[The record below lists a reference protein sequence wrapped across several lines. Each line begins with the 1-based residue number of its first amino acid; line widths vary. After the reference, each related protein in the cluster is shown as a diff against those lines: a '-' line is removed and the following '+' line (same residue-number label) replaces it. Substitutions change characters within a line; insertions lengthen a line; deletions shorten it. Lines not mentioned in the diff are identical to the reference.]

1 MDHGERRKS
10 RKEELS
16 GVGTEVD
23 EEVDVGNVE
32 EERVIWLSKL

>member
-1 MDHGERRKS
+1 MDHHGERKKNW
-10 RKEELS
+10 KEQN
-16 GVGTEVD
+16 GTEVD